1 MFWYSIDSP
10 QVKRDLI
17 SSIINFVHALAQ
29 ELPNDLRLRIKIE
42 NIKKISKLVGGRA

>member
-17 SSIINFVHALAQ
+17 INIINFVHALAQ
-29 ELPNDLRLRIKIE
+29 ELPNNLRLRIKIE
-42 NIKKISKLVGGRA
+42 NIKKISKLIGSRA

>member
-1 MFWYSIDSP
+1 MLWHSIDSS

-17 SSIINFVHALAQ
+17 SNIINFVHALAQ
-29 ELPNDLRLRIKIE
+29 ELPNNLRFRIKIE

>member
-1 MFWYSIDSP
+1 MLWHSIDSP

-17 SSIINFVHALAQ
+17 SNIINFVHALAQ
-29 ELPNDLRLRIKIE
+29 ELPNNLRFRIKIE